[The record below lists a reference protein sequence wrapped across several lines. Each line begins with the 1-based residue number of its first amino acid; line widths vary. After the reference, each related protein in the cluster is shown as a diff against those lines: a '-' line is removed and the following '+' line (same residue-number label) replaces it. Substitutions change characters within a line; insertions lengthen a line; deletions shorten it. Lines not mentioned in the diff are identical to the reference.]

1 MSAYRD
7 SLPEE
12 TRARYD
18 QAIARAGAFLA
29 AALAD
34 LRADGAPLAERAA

>member
-7 SLPEE
+7 ALDPE

-18 QAIARAGAFLA
+18 QAVKKAGRILA

-34 LRADGAPLAERAA
+34 LRQGGVPAAGQAA